1 LEIDFNFIQEKLNL
15 QVNAMALNKEQEE
28 LYKKTMEEAKK
39 QLEGIEGEMEK
50 EIQIAREK
58 LAKLQES
65 KESYKQIYIWTA
77 KLLGVEV
84 EIEEENEEKSSKHS
98 KSSPLSTLQ

>member
-1 LEIDFNFIQEKLNL
+1 MEIDFNFIQEKLNL
-15 QVNAMALNKEQEE
+15 QVNEMALNKEQEE

-77 KLLGVEV
+77 KLLGVE
-84 EIEEENEEKSSKHS
+84 IEEENKEKSSKHS